1 MDQALRPPAEARF
14 AAELTALAAA
24 DAGPRPPGWRLS
36 PRAVR
41 RFVVGADAPAQGVT
55 ITRKFYGDDAL
66 VDRAIVTLMSQ
77 RGLLLVGEPGTAK
90 SMLSELLTA
99 AISGDSTLTVQG
111 SAGTHED
118 QIKYGWNYAR
128 LLSEGPS
135 LDALVKGPLYRGL
148 QEGRVVRFEEIT
160 RCAPEIQDT
169 LIGIMSDKVLFVP
182 ELEGAGA
189 QCFAQPG
196 FNVVATANLRDRGVH
211 EMSSA
216 LKRRFNFETV
226 QPIADRGAELELVL
240 RETRA
245 QLGDREAP
253 AEVSQDVLEL
263 LVTTF
268 HDLRTGRTEDGVV
281 VDRPST
287 VMSTAEAVSVGV
299 SAALDAAYFGDGQ
312 LTAAHL
318 ARHLAGAV
326 AQGQAED
333 AERLDA
339 YFDQVVRRRAE
350 QSPLWQAFLAGRGAA
365 R

>member
-1 MDQALRPPAEARF
+1 MAQALRPPAEARF
-14 AAELTALAAA
+14 AHELSALAAA
-24 DAGPRPPGWRLS
+24 DPGPRPPGWRLS

-41 RFVVGADAPAQGVT
+41 TFVLGDGAEVS
-55 ITRKFYGDDAL
+55 RKFYGDDAL

-90 SMLSELLTA
+90 SMLSELLA
-99 AISGDSTLTVQG
+99 AAVSGDSTLTVQG

-128 LLSEGPS
+128 LLNEGPS
-135 LDALVKGPLYRGL
+135 LEALVKGPLYRGL
-148 QEGRVVRFEEIT
+148 EEGRVVRFEEIT
-160 RCAPEIQDT
+160 RCAPEVQDT

-182 ELEGAGA
+182 ELDGEAA
-189 QCFAQPG
+189 HCFGQPG
-196 FNVVATANLRDRGVH
+196 FNIIATANLRDRGVH

-226 QPIADRGAELELVL
+226 HPIPDRAAELELVL

-245 QLGDREAP
+245 QLGEARAP
-253 AEVSQDVLEL
+253 AEVGEDVLRL

-268 HDLRTGRTEDGVV
+268 QDLRRGETEDGVV
-281 VDRPST
+281 VERPST

-299 SAALDAAYFGDGQ
+299 SAALDAAYFGQGR
-312 LTAAHL
+312 LEPAHL
-318 ARHLAGAV
+318 ARHLAGAI

-333 AERLDA
+333 HERLDA
-339 YFDQVVRRRAE
+339 YFEQVVRRRAE
-350 QSPLWQAFLAGRGAA
+350 ESPLWRSYWEGREK
-365 R
+365 